1 MHHQLHT
8 LFYLS
13 FSHFHVSDQ
22 CIQIKIKC
30 KQQNSKIIDSLFNV
44 QPIYTNLNS
53 FIIHIFPAKSGKAN
67 SAIMDI
73 LVKLSIEL
81 AKLNIITVSFA
92 SDGDTFFSQTHISN
106 FASHFQNNQYMINSI
121 SEKPLMI
128 SDPLHILK
136 RIRYHF
142 VPQKFDKNKLL
153 KILNLLSMV
162 FREDRASKMHDKL
175 PLLLLQLENYE
186 KLCQTNLFNY
196 SFK

>member
-1 MHHQLHT
+1 MNQNEVTISIFEEWL
-8 LFYLS
+8 
-13 FSHFHVSDQ
+13 
-22 CIQIKIKC
+22 
-30 KQQNSKIIDSLFNV
+30 KQQNSKIIDSLFLFNV
-44 QPIYTNLNS
+44 QPINPNLNS

-67 SAIMDI
+67 SIIMDI

-81 AKLNIITVSFA
+81 KKLNIITVSFA